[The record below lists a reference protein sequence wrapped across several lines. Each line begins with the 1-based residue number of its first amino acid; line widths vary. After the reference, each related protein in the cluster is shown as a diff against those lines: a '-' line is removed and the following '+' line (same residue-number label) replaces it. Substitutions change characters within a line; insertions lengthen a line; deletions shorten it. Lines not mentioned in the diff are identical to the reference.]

1 MKAIVRRSP
10 AGFTLIELLVV
21 IAIIGVLISLL
32 LPAVQSA
39 REAARRVQCVNNLAQ
54 LGLAL
59 HSYIATHEVLP
70 PGVVDPTSPVLSQ
83 PSGFH
88 HNWISQIL
96 PFTEQHAVYNA
107 FNFDESVYHDANS
120 TARAATMRTFLCPS
134 DGNKGSPT
142 EPPSSYAGCHHDTEA
157 PIAADNHGLLF
168 LNSAVVLEEIP
179 DGSSN
184 TILVSEHLIEPDLG
198 WASGTRATLRNTGT
212 LPNANRPAP
221 LGSGLPAPTPPAPNV
236 VGGYSSNHSGG
247 VNAVFGDGS
256 VRFLKNSISLSVL
269 GHLGNRG
276 DGEIIDEK
284 AY

>member
-1 MKAIVRRSP
+1 MNATVRRSRG
-10 AGFTLIELLVV
+10 AFTLIELLVV
-21 IAIIGVLISLL
+21 IAIIGVLIALL

-70 PGVVDPTSPVLSQ
+70 PGSVDPTSPVLSQ
-83 PSGFH
+83 PQGYH

-96 PFTEQHAVYNA
+96 PFTEQRAVYNA
-107 FNFDESVYHDANS
+107 MNFKVGVYDGANS
-120 TARAATMRTFLCPS
+120 TARATNMHTFLCPS
-134 DGNKGSPT
+134 DGQRGSLT
-142 EPPSSYAGCHHDTEA
+142 EPPTSYAGCHHDIEA
-157 PIAADNHGLLF
+157 PIASDNHGLLF
-168 LNSAVVLEEIP
+168 LNSAVILEEIL

-184 TILVSEHLIEPDLG
+184 TILVGEHLVENDLG

-212 LPNANRPAP
+212 SPNANRPAR
-221 LGSGLPAPTPPAPNV
+221 LGTGLPAPAPLAPNV
-236 VGGYSSNHSGG
+236 VGGFSSNHAGG

-256 VRFLKNSISLSVL
+256 VRFLKDSISLSVF

-276 DGEIIDEK
+276 DGEIIDDNSF
-284 AY
+284 